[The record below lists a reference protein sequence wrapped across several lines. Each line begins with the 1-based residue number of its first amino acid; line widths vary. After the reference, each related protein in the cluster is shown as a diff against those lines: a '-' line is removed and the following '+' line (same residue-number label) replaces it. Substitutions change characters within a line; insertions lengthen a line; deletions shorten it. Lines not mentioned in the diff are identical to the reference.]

1 MKLSKIFELLTQG
14 ELSQVFVGGT
24 ESGQILEKSY
34 RSMGNNVFLGLTALY
49 KRFNLKFN
57 TLEVQLMPG
66 IYTYPLLQKFAV
78 NDQYSKE
85 PVRFILDSPVDKF
98 KGDILKVWGVQTDK
112 GNGLVMND
120 YMDGLA
126 VETPSLNVIRMPM
139 AIVDKERDLNDYY
152 KTDRVRVTYVANHKQ
167 FVPDVGYFDPQL
179 TEIELPD
186 SHVQALLYYI
196 ASRVNN
202 PIGMAAEFNAG
213 NNWAARYE
221 AECNLLEARGN
232 QVDRAGKID
241 VIRRGGWA

>member
-24 ESGQILEKSY
+24 EAGQILEKNY

-66 IYTYPLLQKFAV
+66 IYTYPLLQRFAV

-85 PVRFILDSPVDKF
+85 PVRFILDSPTDKF
-98 KGDILKVWGVQTDK
+98 KGDILKVWGVKTQA

-126 VETPSLNVIRMPM
+126 VESTALNVIRVPM
-139 AIVDKERDLNDYY
+139 VIADKGIDLPDYY
-152 KTDRVRVTYVANHKQ
+152 KTDRLSVTYVANHTQ

-179 TEIELPD
+179 TEIELPE
-186 SHVQALLYYI
+186 SHMQALLYYI
-196 ASRVNN
+196 ASRVSN
-202 PIGMAAEFNAG
+202 PIGMSAEFHAG

-221 AECNLLEARGN
+221 DECRLLEARGN
-232 QVDRAGKID
+232 QIDRAGKVD